1 MFMVTLGDVFGI
13 IIFLALVGYLVY
25 FFISGRKATKFVN
38 DQKSTKREEAPKDE
52 ALKRGAND
60 KIAYII
66 LALFLVA
73 LAVIFFLIKK

>member
-25 FFISGRKATKFVN
+25 FFVSGRKATKFVN
-38 DQKSTKREEAPKDE
+38 DQKSAKREEAHKDSVP
-52 ALKRGAND
+52 KRGAND
-60 KIAYII
+60 KVAYIM
-66 LALFLVA
+66 LAVFLTA